1 MIVKYI
7 EELAGESNKIL
18 SIIKK
23 LLEKG
28 IPIDIIS
35 ETNNLNKLE
44 ILKLQNNQ

>member
-18 SIIKK
+18 SITKK
-23 LLEKG
+23 LW